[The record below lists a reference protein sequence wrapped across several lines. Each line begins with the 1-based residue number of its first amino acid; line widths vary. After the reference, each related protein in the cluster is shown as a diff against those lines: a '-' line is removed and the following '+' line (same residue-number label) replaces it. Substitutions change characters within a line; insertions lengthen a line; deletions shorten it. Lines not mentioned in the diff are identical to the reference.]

1 VEALVEALVVVV
13 YNLLAPVLLPSDV
26 EATGGAAFCPFASF
40 PGGLSPTSF
49 NFSGGLLLPEGD
61 LPSRPGNP

>member
-1 VEALVEALVVVV
+1 MEALVVVV

-26 EATGGAAFCPFASF
+26 EATGAAAFCPFASF
-40 PGGLSPTSF
+40 PGGLAPTSF
-49 NFSGGLLLPEGD
+49 ILSAELLLPEVG